1 MKIFID
7 TNVLLD
13 VLIEREPF
21 YKDSA
26 VVWTMVEKNLV
37 KGYISAISVNNIY
50 YISKKMKGKSEAEQL
65 IDKVLKDFKIISLT
79 YITGNRW
86 ERTG

>member
-26 VVWTMVEKNLV
+26 IVWTMVEKNLV
-37 KGYISAISVNNIY
+37 KASRGISPRF
-50 YISKKMKGKSEAEQL
+50 QL
-65 IDKVLKDFKIISLT
+65 IIFIIFPKK
-79 YITGNRW
+79 
-86 ERTG
+86 

>member
-1 MKIFID
+1 
-7 TNVLLD
+7 
-13 VLIEREPF
+13 
-21 YKDSA
+21 
-26 VVWTMVEKNLV
+26 
-37 KGYISAISVNNIY
+37 
-50 YISKKMKGKSEAEQL
+50 MKGKSEAEQL